1 MLSLFFIHKDL
12 FLYILSFLILFF
24 AEICG
29 TLHGIYLVQNR
40 KYMVALFGG
49 ISSALWC
56 VKIVVVVNQPLAI
69 LTGFL
74 GAYFGTLTAFSV
86 EKKLKTKIKNNEA

>member
-1 MLSLFFIHKDL
+1 MLYLI
-12 FLYILSFLILFF
+12 SFLLLFF

-29 TLHGIYLVQNR
+29 TLHGIYLVKDR
-40 KYMVALFGG
+40 KYMVSLFGG

-69 LTGFL
+69 ITAFI
-74 GAYFGTLTAFSV
+74 GAYFGTLVAFSM
-86 EKKLKTKIKNNEA
+86 EKKLK

>member
-1 MLSLFFIHKDL
+1 MI
-12 FLYILSFLILFF
+12 LYILSFLILFF

-29 TLHGIYLVQNR
+29 TLHGIYLVRDR

-56 VKIVVVVNQPLAI
+56 VKIIVIIDQPLTIITAFI
-69 LTGFL
+69 
-74 GAYFGTLTAFSV
+74 GAYFGTLIAFYV
-86 EKKLKTKIKNNEA
+86 EKKLK